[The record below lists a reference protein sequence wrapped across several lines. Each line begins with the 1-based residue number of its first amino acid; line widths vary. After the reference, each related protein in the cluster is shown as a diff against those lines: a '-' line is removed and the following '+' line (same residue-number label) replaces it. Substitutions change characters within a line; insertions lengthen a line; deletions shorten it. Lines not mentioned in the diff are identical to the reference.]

1 MVGRAL
7 APMFLHP
14 LQYGE
19 ENLERAYSSILKC
32 FNVGTEVFKST
43 GINPWAK
50 VYLRCSKL
58 SNKMKF

>member
-19 ENLERAYSSILKC
+19 ENLERAYIEISSW
-32 FNVGTEVFKST
+32 EVLT
-43 GINPWAK
+43 YGIYARVNLFRKTNERVQRA
-50 VYLRCSKL
+50 SE
-58 SNKMKF
+58 F